1 MKLFLLITVL
11 LSILTSTKAIIAV
24 VLDTDGDILKPG
36 AEYYI
41 RPAARDIAGGIIL
54 NSPNNSCPLL
64 IGQAKSGADL
74 GYPVIFSPVNPNAE
88 TLNVGA
94 DTNIQVQVITI
105 CIQSNVWRLTGSED
119 DTALYYVATDGVK
132 GNPGKDTLS
141 NWFKVDEYMG
151 YYKLRFCPGVCNFCK
166 PVCGDLSVVIR
177 DGKRW
182 LVLDKENQPFPFEF
196 VKAWEE

>member
-1 MKLFLLITVL
+1 M
-11 LSILTSTKAIIAV
+11 
-24 VLDTDGDILKPG
+24 
-36 AEYYI
+36 
-41 RPAARDIAGGIIL
+41 
-54 NSPNNSCPLL
+54 
-64 IGQAKSGADL
+64 
-74 GYPVIFSPVNPNAE
+74 
-88 TLNVGA
+88 
-94 DTNIQVQVITI
+94 
-105 CIQSNVWRLTGSED
+105 WRLTGSED